1 MDWDAIGAVGE
12 IIGALAGVVSLL
24 YVAVQIRHNTKTSQD
39 EAYRDIFGQINI
51 QFHAMAEPS
60 NTDVIMK
67 GLIDYKGLEGK
78 DKFRFACLMSAL
90 ITNLESSVISS
101 SADLM
106 IDDTLETFARFL
118 GPRYFAYTGMLEWW
132 EESKDHF
139 DPQARDW
146 VDAQIRKAD
155 VESDIW
161 GIK

>member
-1 MDWDAIGAVGE
+1 MNWDAISAGGE
-12 IIGALAGVVSLL
+12 IVGALAVVVSLL

-39 EAYRDIFGQINI
+39 EAYRDIFGQINC

-60 NTDVIMK
+60 NAELILK

-90 ITNLESSVISS
+90 ITNLELSVFSSD
-101 SADLM
+101 AELM
-106 IDDTLETFARFL
+106 IDDTLKTFADWL
-118 GPRYFAYTGMLEWW
+118 GPRYFAYPGMLEWW
-132 EESKDHF
+132 EESKNHF
-139 DPQARDW
+139 DPKARDW
-146 VDAQIRKAD
+146 VDAQILEAD